1 MPPSPA
7 ARKGQNARKRDSAKT
22 RRDIVYAAGQ
32 RFAEAGYS
40 RVTLQE
46 VAEDVGITPALIVR
60 YFGSKKGL
68 FEEVSSEYAGYTPD
82 VPVPDEEHSLAELSA
97 QFLIDY
103 WGDENARWT
112 VMAIVRSLDVDGV
125 PDLFRHEIRRR
136 VLTRWQSSITGED
149 AEVRQRL
156 LVSLMLG
163 FGLFGTGALVD
174 LGLSPGPAND
184 SEALARYLSEMI
196 EVCLDR

>member
-1 MPPSPA
+1 MPPTPA

-22 RRDIVYAAGQ
+22 RQDIVYAAGR

-46 VAEDVGITPALIVR
+46 IAADVGITPALIVR
-60 YFGSKKGL
+60 YFGSKQGL

-82 VPVPDEEHSLAELSA
+82 LPVPDEEHSLAELLA

-103 WGDENARWT
+103 WRDEDARWT
-112 VMAIVRSLDVDGV
+112 VMAIVRSLDVEGV

-136 VLTRWQSSITGED
+136 VLTPWQSSITGDE

-156 LVSLMLG
+156 LVSMMLG
-163 FGLFGTGALVD
+163 FGLFGMGALVD
-174 LGLSPGPAND
+174 VDLSPRLAND
-184 SEALARYLSEMI
+184 SEATARYLSEMI